1 MDVNTC
7 YKQAVN
13 RIMLSRLLVV
23 DQEMARGEKKKLSD
37 YKSGLIFM
45 ARVVGDSQTAYLG
58 SV

>member
-45 ARVVGDSQTAYLG
+45 ARVVGDSQTA
-58 SV
+58 